1 MLLPTISHLKQN
13 GKIAMSN
20 LNTITVASAIIANQQ
35 GQLLLVRKK
44 NTRAFMQVGGKLEVD
59 EAAEQALKRE
69 IQEEIGCEVA
79 QLRFIQTYHTQAA
92 NEPDHQLVSHTFWVT
107 IKGEPQIQAELAE
120 MLWLDI
126 AQKDDYLLAPLTRE
140 LIIPWWQAQCAASHK
155 HID

>member
-1 MLLPTISHLKQN
+1 MSSH
-13 GKIAMSN
+13 
-20 LNTITVASAIIANQQ
+20 NTITVASAIIANQQ

-69 IQEEIGCEVA
+69 ILEEIGCEVS

-92 NEPDHQLVSHTFWVT
+92 NEPDHQLVSHTFGVT
-107 IKGEPQIQAELAE
+107 IKGEPKIQAELAE

-126 AQKDDYLLAPLTRE
+126 EKRDDYPLAPLTKE

>member
-1 MLLPTISHLKQN
+1 
-13 GKIAMSN
+13 MSN
-20 LNTITVASAIIANQQ
+20 RNTITVASAIIANQQ

-69 IQEEIGCEVA
+69 ILEEIGCEVS
-79 QLRFIQTYHTQAA
+79 QLRFLQTYHTQAA
-92 NEPDHQLVSHTFWVT
+92 NEPDHQLVSHTFLVT
-107 IKGEPQIQAELAE
+107 IKGEPKIQAELAE

-126 AQKDDYLLAPLTRE
+126 EKRDDYPLAPLTKE
-140 LIIPWWQAQCAASHK
+140 LIIPWWQAQCTASHK